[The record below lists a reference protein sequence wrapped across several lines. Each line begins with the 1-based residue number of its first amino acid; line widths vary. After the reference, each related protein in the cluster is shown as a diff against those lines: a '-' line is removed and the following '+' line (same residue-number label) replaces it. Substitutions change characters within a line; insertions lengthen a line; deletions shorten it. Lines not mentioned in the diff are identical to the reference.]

1 MTSPQQDPR
10 APTRERNLSFLVE
23 ATRLLAD
30 SLDVETTLA
39 TVARL
44 SLPHLG
50 SWCVVDLLDGGHMRR
65 LAIIHP
71 DPSQQS
77 LAEQLLEG

>member
-1 MTSPQQDPR
+1 MDGSVASPAAAAGTAPR
-10 APTRERNLSFLVE
+10 ADSEDRARTALSFLVA
-23 ATRLLAD
+23 ATRTLAE

-50 SWCVVDLLDGGHMRR
+50 SWCFVDLCEGGQMRR
-65 LAIIHP
+65 LAVP
-71 DPSQQS
+71 
-77 LAEQLLEG
+77 